1 MGSPGGNV
9 DGQSG
14 KSSRIHYGWVIVLTG
29 GLTVFSCLG
38 LARFAYSMLL
48 PSMGKALALG
58 YDQMGFIGT
67 GNFAGYLFA
76 VALSPFLMH
85 WWGGRRTITSGL
97 FLLAVCMILIGR
109 GAGFV
114 PVLVLYFL
122 TGIGSGLANVPM
134 MVLVSHWFTRKNRG
148 RAAGLMLVGN
158 GLAIIF
164 SGLPAPFRNRCLGSG
179 GGRSGWQIL
188 GAISFAIA
196 VAAGLLL
203 RASPAEL
210 GLRPLGET
218 GNPGTDTPALPQ
230 KTAGNGIV
238 LHLGALYLMFGLTYM
253 IYGTFIVTTRVAE
266 RGMAEVKAGKFWAW
280 VGFFSLFSGPLF
292 GMLSDRI
299 GRKGGFMA
307 VFAVQSISYGLA
319 GLNPGMWG
327 LYLSIGLYGLA
338 AWSIPTIMTAAVGD
352 YLSPARAAAGF
363 SIVTF
368 FFGAGQNFGPSIAG
382 IVAKQTGPFS
392 GSHLM
397 AAAAKHSDEPPPPSR
412 VFGFGAILAL
422 GWPAGSEAIH

>member
-1 MGSPGGNV
+1 MGNPGGDV
-9 DGQSG
+9 DGQFG
-14 KSSRIHYGWVIVLTG
+14 KSPRIHYGWVIVLAG
-29 GLTVFSCLG
+29 GLTVFACLG
-38 LARFAYSMLL
+38 LGRFAYGMLL

-67 GNFAGYLFA
+67 GNFAGYLLA
-76 VALSPFLMH
+76 VGLSPFFMH

-97 FLLAVCMILIGR
+97 FLLAVCMFLIGR
-109 GAGFV
+109 GTAFA

-122 TGIGSGLANVPM
+122 TGVGSGLANVPM
-134 MVLVSHWFTRKNRG
+134 MVLVTHWFTRKNRG

-164 SGLPAPFRNRCLGSG
+164 SGMLVPFLNRTLGSG
-179 GGRSGWQIL
+179 GWRSGWQIL

-203 RASPAEL
+203 RDSPAEL

-218 GNPGTDTPALPQ
+218 GNPGAETADLPW
-230 KTAGNGIV
+230 KAADSGIV
-238 LHLGALYLMFGLTYM
+238 VHLGVLYFLFGLTYM
-253 IYGTFIVTTRVAE
+253 IYGTFIVTTMVTE
-266 RGMAEVKAGKFWAW
+266 RGMAEVTAGRFWAW

-299 GRKGGFMA
+299 GRKRGFMA

-319 GLNPGMWG
+319 GANPGMWG
-327 LYLSIGLYGLA
+327 LYLSVGLYGIA

-352 YLSPARAAAGF
+352 YLGPVRAAVGF
-363 SIVTF
+363 SIITF
-368 FFGAGQNFGPSIAG
+368 FFGAGQTLGPSLAG
-382 IVAKQTGPFS
+382 IVAKQTGTFS
-392 GSHLM
+392 GSYLI
-397 AAAAKHSDEPPPPSR
+397 AAGAT
-412 VFGFGAILAL
+412 GFAIVLASFL
-422 GWPAGSEAIH
+422 RKPHREVPECDGNTS